1 MDINW
6 WTAKQNVIYLYNDIL
21 LSNKNEPPTD
31 RSSNIMI
38 LSNIILSEKSQ
49 N

>member
-6 WTAKQNVIYLYNDIL
+6 CIAKQIVIYLYNDIL

-31 RSSNIMI
+31 RSSNIMT
-38 LSNIILSEKSQ
+38 LSNIMLSEKSQ